1 MHEGIVFNSTD
12 NLSNL
17 LTSDILVTFGKFE
30 KKYNLTNSCFQTDL
44 DDLGL
49 LRSYYIVKY

>member
-17 LTSDILVTFGKFE
+17 LTSDILVTFGKLE
-30 KKYNLTNSCFQTDL
+30 KIYILTNSCFQTDL